1 MVLRNWLYHVSVLY
15 KVAVRLS
22 RLGFAGPMDQLTGVA
37 LTVLGVV
44 IGLWQTIGF
53 AVLDLC
59 IDALLVKAAMS
70 GLGRSATAA
79 WLLWQVTIPW

>member
-1 MVLRNWLYHVSVLY
+1 VLRNWLYHVSVLY

-22 RLGFAGPMDQLTGVA
+22 RLGFLAPVDQLAGVA

-59 IDALLVKAAMS
+59 IDTLLVKAAMF
-70 GLGRSATAA
+70 GVVRSATAA
-79 WLLWQVTIPW
+79 WLLWHLTIPW